1 MERPGPGHDETLR
14 IPRKEKLEMTA
25 TVETLKTKYYPGGAK
40 DGTLVFYDWLRKHT
54 RNDFT
59 VLNIGAGPTADR
71 KVKSLKG
78 EVNRVIGVDI
88 DKVVLKNEDLD
99 SSVVVEKNELP
110 FGDDYFDLA
119 WADYVMEHV
128 EDPILL
134 LKEVNRVLKPGA
146 SFFFRTPN
154 KYHYVSLIG
163 RVTPHWFHE
172 VVANRVRGLGSDAH
186 EPYPTYYRLNSRKEI
201 SDCSR
206 SAGFKHVEMK
216 FVEAEPSYLVF
227 NPVAFRIGI
236 AYERFVNRYDALQV
250 MRSNIFGR
258 LEK

>member
-1 MERPGPGHDETLR
+1 MK
-14 IPRKEKLEMTA
+14 I
-25 TVETLKTKYYPGGAK
+25 KYYPDDTK
-40 DGTLVFYDWLRKHT
+40 DGTLIFYSWLRQFA
-54 RNDFT
+54 RYDFT
-59 VLNIGAGPTADR
+59 VLNIGAGPTAER

-88 DKVVLKNEDLD
+88 DKAVLENEDFD
-99 SSVVVEKNELP
+99 QSIVIGKNILP
-110 FGDDYFDLA
+110 FGDGYFDLA

-128 EDPILL
+128 DDPMGF

-163 RVTPHWFHE
+163 RITPHWFHE
-172 VVANRVRGLGSDAH
+172 RVANRARRLASEAH

-201 SDCSR
+201 TDLAR
-206 SAGFKHVEMK
+206 SAGFKFVEMK

-227 NPVAFRIGI
+227 HPIAFRIGVV
-236 AYERFVNRYDALQV
+236 YERFVNRFDGLQV
-250 MRSNIFGR
+250 LRSNIFGR